1 MSEYETSGVV
11 WTDLRQFVVSILLI
25 VGAILPVVN
34 PLGDAPLFLVLTRGC
49 DEMTRAELA
58 RRVAFY
64 SFGLLL
70 GSMLL
75 GAFVLRLFGLSIPIV
90 QVAGGTVVFALGWN
104 ILAEHAKPIAVK
116 LDPVESKLIALG
128 RAFYPLTLPLSI
140 DGGVIS
146 VAITVGANHSHTFG
160 NRLVQIFAAALG
172 AAIVAL
178 SIWLT
183 YRYAQR
189 AGRRIGLTGMTVIL
203 RLSSFIV
210 LCIGVGIIWNGVKGL
225 LGEIGIPGSN

>member
-1 MSEYETSGVV
+1 MSGGLEAFWPEIRPF
-11 WTDLRQFVVSILLI
+11 LVSILLI

-34 PLGDAPLFLVLTRGC
+34 PLGDAPLFLMLTRGC
-49 DEMTRAELA
+49 DEATRAELA
-58 RRVAFY
+58 RRIAIY

-90 QVAGGTVVFALGWN
+90 QVAGGAVVFALGWN
-104 ILAEHAKPIAVK
+104 ILAERAKPVDVR
-116 LDPVESKLIALG
+116 LDPAESKMVALG

-146 VAITVGANHSHTFG
+146 VAITVGANHTHTFG
-160 NRLVQIFAAALG
+160 DRLLQIVAAALG
-172 AAIVAL
+172 AGIVAI

-189 AGRRIGLTGMTVIL
+189 AGKHIGVTGMMVIL
-203 RLSSFIV
+203 RLASFIV
-210 LCIGVGIIWNGVKGL
+210 LCIGVGIMWNGFKGL
-225 LGEIGIPGSN
+225 LYEIGIPASH

>member
-1 MSEYETSGVV
+1 VLWVE
-11 WTDLRQFVVSILLI
+11 LRQFLVSILLI

-49 DEMTRAELA
+49 DEATRAYLA
-58 RRVAFY
+58 RRIAIY

-75 GAFVLRLFGLSIPIV
+75 GAVVLRLFGLSIPVV
-90 QVAGGTVVFALGWN
+90 QVAGGAVVFALGWN
-104 ILAEHAKPIAVK
+104 ILAEKPKPVDVR

-140 DGGVIS
+140 DGGVIG
-146 VAITVGANHSHTFG
+146 VAITVGANHAHTFG
-160 NRLVQIFAAALG
+160 NRLIQMVAAALG

-189 AGRRIGLTGMTVIL
+189 AGNRIGLTGMTVIL

-210 LCIGVGIIWNGVKGL
+210 LCIGVGIMWNGVKGL
-225 LGEIGIPGSN
+225 LGELGIPAAH

>member
-1 MSEYETSGVV
+1 MLWLE
-11 WTDLRQFVVSILLI
+11 LRQFVVSILLI

-49 DEMTRAELA
+49 DEATRYDLA

-75 GAFVLRLFGLSIPIV
+75 GAFVLRLFGLSIPVV
-90 QVAGGTVVFALGWN
+90 QVAGGAVVFVLGWN
-104 ILAEHAKPIAVK
+104 ILAEHAKPIDVK
-116 LDPVESKLIALG
+116 LSPPQSRLIAMG
-128 RAFYPLTLPLSI
+128 KAFYPLTLPLSI

-146 VAITVGANHSHTFG
+146 VAITVGANHTHTFG
-160 NRLVQIFAAALG
+160 DRLSQIIAATIG

-189 AGRRIGLTGMTVIL
+189 AGKHIGQSGMTVIL

-210 LCIGVGIIWNGVKGL
+210 LCIGVGIIWNGIKGL
-225 LGEIGIPGSN
+225 LGEIGIPASH